1 MSSVSEN
8 IPECTAINIYE
19 DEEIIQIPIGI
30 VNVLMENEQ
39 VQLPIEINYVDGYS
53 NNINIF
59 STESLVY
66 IIIANTY
73 NAIIIFTYSWYY
85 ENYYL
90 ISVICPITGYF
101 AIIFKTKTSIISYYC
116 LNLIELFIRILI
128 SIHIL
133 SESLIGESVKLVLF
147 LVSIFGIF
155 CNTIIIS
162 LLIKP
167 IRIIVNGNN

>member
-1 MSSVSEN
+1 MSSLSEN

-85 ENYYL
+85 ENYYFH
-90 ISVICPITGYF
+90 Y
-101 AIIFKTKTSIISYYC
+101 
-116 LNLIELFIRILI
+116 
-128 SIHIL
+128 
-133 SESLIGESVKLVLF
+133 
-147 LVSIFGIF
+147 
-155 CNTIIIS
+155 
-162 LLIKP
+162 
-167 IRIIVNGNN
+167 